1 LSAPE
6 QEAVPLV
13 RRPLTLPVL
22 APWIALFLPLFV
34 YSIGF
39 RYIGSGDTVPAELLP
54 ISLLENHGFDFREFV
69 AGDLPYWFRLVRGRV
84 VSNYPVLPGILNLPV
99 YAAARLAHVDLY
111 THRFLFSML
120 TSSGIAALSVLFL
133 YLALKR
139 VCRSEK
145 EALFFALVYAFGT
158 TAWSVASRGLFQHGP
173 SVLFLSIALWAL
185 YRGGGSVPIAGL
197 ALSLAVINR
206 PTNILI
212 ALPLALYVLR
222 YERRRFPAFMALALP
237 AALFHAWYANAYWGS
252 PFSSAQDVSRA
263 NFAGGFWKGLAGLLV
278 SPSRGLFVFTPVFLF
293 ALPAAAAAFRPAP
306 PGSRRLARY
315 LVAGV
320 VATIALYSL
329 WSMWWGGHTFGYRLI
344 TEIAPLL
351 TILVA
356 SYWPA
361 VARSR
366 GATAALGLCVL
377 FSLYVH
383 LLGAMVFPSGFNNGL
398 DQHPERL
405 WDLRNSEL
413 ELSTRKLIR
422 IALASSR
429 LAAAFEPAQRMSPPA
444 TAWWRPDLEDASIP
458 GWIDTPLDGQRVSGR
473 LEASGWARSARG
485 PVEVRVAISP
495 DGLVPTVERF
505 PRPDIQR
512 SRPELGDC
520 SQAGWRIMVEKPV
533 AGAAE
538 HALLV
543 ELRDPNGRVRRLGPI
558 HFRWKS

>member
-1 LSAPE
+1 MP
-6 QEAVPLV
+6 
-13 RRPLTLPVL
+13 RRPLALRAL

-34 YSIGF
+34 YNVAF
-39 RYIGSGDTVPAELLP
+39 RYLGSGDTVPAELLP
-54 ISLLENHGFDFREFV
+54 ISLLEDHDFDFREFV
-69 AGDLPYWFRLVRGRV
+69 AGDLPYWFRLVHGRV
-84 VSNYPVLPGILNLPV
+84 VSNYPVLPGVLNLPV
-99 YAAARLAHVDLY
+99 YAAARLARVDLY
-111 THRFLFSML
+111 THRFFFSML

-158 TAWSVASRGLFQHGP
+158 TVWSVASRGLFQHGP

-206 PTNILI
+206 PTNIVI
-212 ALPLALYVLR
+212 ALPLAFYVLR
-222 YERRRFPAFMALALP
+222 YERRRFPAFTALALP

-252 PFSSAQDVSRA
+252 PFSPAQDVSRA
-263 NFAGGFWKGLAGLLV
+263 NFAGSFWRGLSGILV
-278 SPSRGLFVFTPVFLF
+278 SPSRGLFIFTPVFLF
-293 ALPAAAAAFRPAP
+293 ALPAGAAAFRPAP
-306 PGSRRLARY
+306 PGSRRLVRY
-315 LVAGV
+315 LVVGA
-320 VATIALYSL
+320 VATIAVYSF

-356 SYWPA
+356 SYWPRVSRNRVAA
-361 VARSR
+361 VAF
-366 GATAALGLCVL
+366 GLCLL

-383 LLGAMVFPSGFNNGL
+383 LLGAIVFPSGFNNGL
-398 DQHPERL
+398 DEHPERL
-405 WDLRNSEL
+405 WDVRNSEL
-413 ELSTRKLIR
+413 ELSTRKLVR

-429 LAAAFEPAQRMSPPA
+429 LAAAFEPAQGVSPPA
-444 TAWWRPDLEDASIP
+444 PAWWRPDLEDASIP
-458 GWIDTPLDGQRVSGR
+458 GWIDAPVDGQRISGR

-495 DGLVPTVERF
+495 DGLVPPVERF

-520 SQAGWRIMVEKPV
+520 SQAGWRILVEKPF
-533 AGAAE
+533 AGAAG
-538 HALLV
+538 HLLLV

-558 HFRWKS
+558 PFRWMGRP

>member
-1 LSAPE
+1 
-6 QEAVPLV
+6 
-13 RRPLTLPVL
+13 
-22 APWIALFLPLFV
+22 
-34 YSIGF
+34 
-39 RYIGSGDTVPAELLP
+39 
-54 ISLLENHGFDFREFV
+54 
-69 AGDLPYWFRLVRGRV
+69 
-84 VSNYPVLPGILNLPV
+84 
-99 YAAARLAHVDLY
+99 
-111 THRFLFSML
+111 
-120 TSSGIAALSVLFL
+120 
-133 YLALKR
+133 
-139 VCRSEK
+139 
-145 EALFFALVYAFGT
+145 
-158 TAWSVASRGLFQHGP
+158 
-173 SVLFLSIALWAL
+173 
-185 YRGGGSVPIAGL
+185 
-197 ALSLAVINR
+197 
-206 PTNILI
+206 
-212 ALPLALYVLR
+212 
-222 YERRRFPAFMALALP
+222 MALALP
-237 AALFHAWYANAYWGS
+237 ATLFHAWYANAYWGS

-263 NFAGGFWKGLAGLLV
+263 NFAGAFWKGLAGLLV

-293 ALPAAAAAFRPAP
+293 SLPAGAAAFRPAP

-320 VATIALYSL
+320 TATIALYSF

-344 TEIAPLL
+344 TESAPLL

-405 WDLRNSEL
+405 WELRNSEL

-422 IALASSR
+422 ITLASSR
-429 LAAAFEPAQRMSPPA
+429 LATAFEPAQGMSPPA
-444 TAWWRPDLEDASIP
+444 TAWWRPDLEDVSIP
-458 GWIDTPLDGQRVSGR
+458 GWIDAPLDGQRISGR

-495 DGLVPTVERF
+495 GGLVPTVERF

-520 SQAGWRIMVEKPV
+520 SQAGWRILVEKPV
-533 AGAAE
+533 AGPAD
-538 HALLV
+538 HVLLV
-543 ELRDPNGRVRRLGPI
+543 ELRDPNGRVRRLGPT
-558 HFRWKS
+558 HFRWKG